1 MCMHMHKYSMEELAK
16 MVKEA
21 DLFIFTCQEA
31 LAEAGELKPDS
42 PDDKQFSEL
51 ESRMG
56 ALHSACEHH
65 LGGAKQARARF
76 QVGPSL
82 GLGLP
87 VRVYA
92 YSCSR
97 LRPIVQ
103 DRRLK

>member
-1 MCMHMHKYSMEELAK
+1 MRTFMCMHMHKYSMEELAK

-76 QVGPSL
+76 QS
-82 GLGLP
+82 
-87 VRVYA
+87 
-92 YSCSR
+92 
-97 LRPIVQ
+97 
-103 DRRLK
+103 